1 MIRLLAV
8 LALALGLVGCIPPMS
23 QTERLTNS
31 AYDVVMAARFGRMD
45 IVIDAVKPEEREAFA
60 AAHADWGGRIR
71 IVDIEFGGVR
81 LVAEEEAV
89 VAMTVAWQRLDE
101 SILRTSA
108 VKQTWKRDQRWQ
120 IVGERVVGGDASLLV
135 APPATEA
142 APGERSEPAARATAS
157 LAPRPHTD

>member
-1 MIRLLAV
+1 MPRVLAV
-8 LALALGLVGCIPPMS
+8 LLLVLSACIPPQS

-60 AAHADWGGRIR
+60 EAHAEWGTRIR
-71 IVDIEFGGVR
+71 IVDIEFGGARIV
-81 LVAEEEAV
+81 EQEKAV

-108 VKQTWKRDQRWQ
+108 VKQTWERGERWH
-120 IVGERVVGGDASLLV
+120 IVGETVVGGDASLLIT
-135 APPATEA
+135 PKPADAEAGA
-142 APGERSEPAARATAS
+142 APQVGTEVS
-157 LAPRPHTD
+157 LGPQPH

>member
-1 MIRLLAV
+1 MVRLLAL
-8 LALALGLVGCIPPMS
+8 LALALVGCIPPQS

-60 AAHADWGGRIR
+60 AAHAEWGNRIR
-71 IVDIEFGGVR
+71 IVDIEFGGARIV
-81 LVAEEEAV
+81 EQEKAV

-108 VKQTWKRDQRWQ
+108 VKQTWERGERWH
-120 IVGERVVGGDASLLV
+120 IVGETVVGGDASLLASP
-135 APPATEA
+135 APVPDA
-142 APGERSEPAARATAS
+142 EPAATPSVGSKVS
-157 LAPRPHTD
+157 LGAQAHAD